1 MWAPEASAAR
11 TSSSSRRRP
20 TTWIGIRSVLPER
33 VSDKPP
39 RGRSMLVDHDA
50 AYVLAGQQVLVTFVD
65 LIQGVGPGDDLVEL
79 EVAGLVQAKDLGDV
93 GGRVAVTEQAA
104 LHGLAEQ
111 RQDGPGQLDGRLQ
124 QLVQS
129 GQHDD
134 AVLAD
139 RVEPRPHDLGGHEA
153 DGEDGRVGALAPGHL
168 GNGLLRLL
176 RGGERVSRAEF
187 HGLLAL
193 VLQRV
198 DGDDVLSAGVTG
210 ALHGVDPDAADAVDR
225 DRVARGDLRRVD
237 RRTPAGG
244 HPAADQ
250 YRLVQW
256 QVVVDLD
263 R

>member
-50 AYVLAGQQVLVTFVD
+50 AYVLAGQQVLIALVD

-79 EVAGLVQAKDLGDV
+79 EVAGLIQAKDLGDV

-104 LHGLAEQ
+104 LHRLTEQ
-111 RQDGPGQLDGRLQ
+111 GQDGPGQLDAGLQ
-124 QLVQS
+124 QLVQP

-139 RVEPRPHDLGGHEA
+139 RVEPRPDDLGGHQV

-168 GNGLLRLL
+168 GNGLLRLR
-176 RGGERVSRAEF
+176 RGGERVRRAEL

-198 DGDDVLSAGVTG
+198 DGDDVLRAGVTR

-225 DRVARGDLRRVD
+225 DRVARADVGCVD
-237 RRTPAGG
+237 GRTPAGG
-244 HPAADQ
+244 HAAADE
-250 YRLVQW
+250 YGLVQR